1 MHDRLQLLE
10 DLSSFAYY
18 HRTNNRIP
26 TAVLLDKVRTYIES
40 LERERDLYKTQAE
53 SLHLK
58 ISSALAET
66 SKLNSQLDELIHMVK
81 SR

>member
-18 HRTNNRIP
+18 HRTNNRIS
-26 TAVLLDKVRTYIES
+26 TAVLLDKVRTYIET
-40 LERERDLYKTQAE
+40 LEKERDLYKTQAD

-58 ISSALAET
+58 ISTALAET
-66 SKLNSQLDELIHMVK
+66 SELNNKLDELIRMVK